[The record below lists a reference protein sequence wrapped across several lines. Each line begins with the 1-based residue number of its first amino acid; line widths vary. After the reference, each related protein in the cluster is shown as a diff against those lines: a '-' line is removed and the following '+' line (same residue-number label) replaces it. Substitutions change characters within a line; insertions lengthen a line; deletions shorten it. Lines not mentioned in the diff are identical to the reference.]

1 MKIYDKVKLIKDR
14 EEYSKKGLHLEMV
27 GTIIQPEIR
36 DNRFY
41 VAFDNSK
48 IEDDYVYLCDGDMRK
63 VDNPKKKKQK
73 HVQATKYFHEDI
85 SKKINENIKITNK
98 DIKNAINEIV
108 CKEGK

>member
-1 MKIYDKVKLIKDR
+1 MLTSIGSLVISENGRDKDKYFLV
-14 EEYSKKGLHLEMV
+14 V
-27 GTIIQPEIR
+27 
-36 DNRFY
+36 
-41 VAFDNSK
+41 K